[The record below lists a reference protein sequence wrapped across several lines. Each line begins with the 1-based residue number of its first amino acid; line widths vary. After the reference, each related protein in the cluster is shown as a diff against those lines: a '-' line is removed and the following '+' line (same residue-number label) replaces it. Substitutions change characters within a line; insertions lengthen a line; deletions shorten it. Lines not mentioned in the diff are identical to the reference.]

1 MVTLLACAPCYGM
14 QAQDGGYRCARQA
27 HAGPLMI
34 FQDVR
39 AKWSSSHICSLT
51 VYTVCRRGRH
61 AAGARAGRM
70 HAHP

>member
-1 MVTLLACAPCYGM
+1 MTTLLANALCYGV
-14 QAQDGGYRCARQA
+14 QAQVARWWGACRA
-27 HAGPLMI
+27 HACPLMN

-39 AKWSSSHICSLT
+39 ATCSSSHICPLT